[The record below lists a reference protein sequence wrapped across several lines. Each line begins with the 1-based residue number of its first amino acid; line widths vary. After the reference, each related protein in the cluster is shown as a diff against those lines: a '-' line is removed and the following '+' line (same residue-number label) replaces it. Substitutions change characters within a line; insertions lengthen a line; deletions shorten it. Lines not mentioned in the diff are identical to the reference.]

1 MIYRLE
7 ISRKAGREI
16 FLCFQRMRRHSV
28 VSAEKCRIA
37 LEAAID
43 TYLRENPIP
52 FGWYWETGAPNRA
65 FLFTITPHTAY
76 WVVFRVDEPERVV
89 RVIGFRST
97 SAEPGT
103 HGL

>member
-1 MIYRLE
+1 MTYRLD

-16 FLCFQRMRRHSV
+16 FHCFHRMRRHSFA
-28 VSAEKCRIA
+28 SAEKYRIA
-37 LEAAID
+37 LEDAINI
-43 TYLRENPIP
+43 YLLNEPIP

-65 FLFTITPHTAY
+65 FLYTISPHTAY
-76 WVVFRVDEPERVV
+76 WVIFRVYEEEGVV
-89 RVIGFRST
+89 RIIAFLSA

>member
-1 MIYRLE
+1 MTYRLE

-16 FLCFQRMRRHSV
+16 FRCFRRMRRHSLA
-28 VSAEKCRIA
+28 SAQKYRIA
-37 LEAAID
+37 LEEAIH
-43 TYLRENPIP
+43 TYLLDDPIP

-65 FLFTITPHTAY
+65 FLYTISPHTAY
-76 WVVFRVDEPERVV
+76 WVIFRVYEDEGVV
-89 RVIGFRST
+89 RVIAFLSA